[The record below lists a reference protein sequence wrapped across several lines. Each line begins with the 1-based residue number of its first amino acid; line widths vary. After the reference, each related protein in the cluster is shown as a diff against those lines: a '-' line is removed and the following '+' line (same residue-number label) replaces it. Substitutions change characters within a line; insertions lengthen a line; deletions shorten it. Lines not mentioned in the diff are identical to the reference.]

1 MPNVTVSQDIDSF
14 IKSVDKLSARTS
26 LGLGTAATGFTHAYN
41 SPGPAYAN
49 YIPVYGPE
57 EGMIKIGTSNVING
71 VLRYATG
78 GGVVD
83 TYFASET
90 FNFLPSYGTGCGSV
104 QIQFPPGGPTPSNMR
119 LLANG
124 NTAPRDYTFP
134 DASGTFTLT
143 SDLSGYVPITRTVNG
158 QSLSGN
164 ITISISGSTIPISS
178 VTGLGAG
185 VATALALSA
194 DAPNG
199 FVRRIADGS
208 IVTYGTNESIYALGA
223 NSFIAADG
231 VNSFIQSKGT
241 FKLDSGTFVTTLSHR
256 PTSARTITFPDASGT
271 IRLLDTPVTLGS
283 LSGAVTFNRDSGQ
296 FQNATVTSSL
306 TANVSGGSDW
316 NALDLWITALSGA
329 DRTLDLNA
337 AIQKPSDSAVAFP
350 VTITSGKGC
359 RVKFEKHGA
368 TWMLVSLVKSY
379 TL

>member
-90 FNFLPSYGTGCGSV
+90 FNFIPSYGTGCGSV

-194 DAPNG
+194 DTANG
-199 FVRRIADGS
+199 FVRRAADGS
-208 IVTYGTNESIYALGA
+208 IVSYGT
-223 NSFIAADG
+223 FI
-231 VNSFIQSKGT
+231 
-241 FKLDSGTFVTTLSHR
+241 LDSGTFVTTLSHR

-329 DRTLDLNA
+329 DRTLDLNP

-359 RVKFEKHGA
+359 RVKFEKHGS